1 MVAIGDYNELEIA
14 KEVDFGLYLDS
25 DDGEILLPAKY
36 VPDNARVGDRLKVF
50 IYRDS
55 EDRMIATTLQPK
67 AKVGDFAALTV
78 KDTNQYGAFLE
89 WGLEKD
95 LFVPFHNQR
104 DKMQTGRSYVVYVY
118 LDDSSDR
125 IVATAKYEKYLQ
137 PEVTDLQEGDE
148 VSLLIAGFSDL
159 GVKVIINNKYSGIL
173 YKNEVFREVKIGEVT
188 KAYVKKIREDQ
199 KIDVSLQRP
208 GYGEVKDAAQIIREK
223 LQTNGG
229 KLALS
234 DSSDPETIY
243 QELGMSKKTFKKAV
257 GTLYRQGHIRLSEEG
272 IALNNDIE
280 E

>member
-257 GTLYRQGHIRLSEEG
+257 GTLYRQGHIRLSEAG